1 MQTSST
7 RRFELSAAFDV
18 PFLMEMH
25 DGDLSAISAIF
36 STSSQ
41 QISEELDRCLI
52 LAEKGD
58 CSELKRRV
66 HLVKPLWGYCGLPD
80 MQDKYQDLE
89 NFFGQNPSP
98 ESMRTRLHDEQTSIA
113 AGLHLIKHEAHRIL
127 EYLKQP
133 A

>member
-7 RRFELSAAFDV
+7 GSFELNEAFDV

-25 DGDLSAISAIF
+25 DGDLSAISAIL
-36 STSSQ
+36 STSGQ
-41 QISEELDRCLI
+41 QISEEFDRCLI

-58 CSELKRRV
+58 CSELKRRI

-80 MQDKYQDLE
+80 LQERYQELE
-89 NFFGQNPSP
+89 NFFGENPSP
-98 ESMRTRLHDEQTSIA
+98 EKMRSRLQQEHTHIT
-113 AGLHLIKHEAHRIL
+113 AGLHLINNEAHRIH

>member
-7 RRFELSAAFDV
+7 GSFELSNAFDV

-25 DGDLSAISAIF
+25 DGDLSAISAIL

-41 QISEELDRCLI
+41 QIAEEFERCLI

-58 CSELKRRV
+58 CSELKRRI
-66 HLVKPLWGYCGLPD
+66 HLVKPLWGYCGLPE
-80 MQDKYQDLE
+80 MQDLYQGLE
-89 NFFGQNPSP
+89 DFFAQHPSP
-98 ESMRTRLHDEQTSIA
+98 ESMRNRLQLEHSNIT
-113 AGLHLIKHEAHRIL
+113 AGLHLINTEAYRIH